1 MCLFTQNEL
10 SEVLLLKYLYISHLI
25 CLHCIITYYS
35 DEISVIEIVPEFYR
49 ESMCKVL
56 WVNCEIFL
64 NFWLLVSRREC

>member
-56 WVNCEIFL
+56 
-64 NFWLLVSRREC
+64 